1 MCECA
6 EYSRVRAWEKGNS
19 RLSGEDSMAAS
30 GPSQAKHTAKESSG
44 EEKRAGETGGE
55 EKELRTLAK
64 TGGGERRGGKER
76 TEGEHERRKS
86 DDRGNFDNRRRTVLQ
101 ICKHGADTH

>member
-1 MCECA
+1 MDRKRIKERVREESVCA

-44 EEKRAGETGGE
+44 EE
-55 EKELRTLAK
+55 
-64 TGGGERRGGKER
+64 RRGQRRRQE
-76 TEGEHERRKS
+76 ERRK
-86 DDRGNFDNRRRTVLQ
+86 N
-101 ICKHGADTH
+101 

>member
-1 MCECA
+1 MCAA

-44 EEKRAGETGGE
+44 EERRVGETGGE
-55 EKELRTLAK
+55 EEELRTLGK
-64 TGGGERRGGKER
+64 TGGRGQGDEEGTLI
-76 TEGEHERRKS
+76 TE
-86 DDRGNFDNRRRTVLQ
+86 DAVL
-101 ICKHGADTH
+101 

>member
-6 EYSRVRAWEKGNS
+6 EYSGVRAWEKGNS

-30 GPSQAKHTAKESSG
+30 GPSRAKHTAKESSG
-44 EEKRAGETGGE
+44 EEKRVGETGGE

-64 TGGGERRGGKER
+64 TGEGGERRG
-76 TEGEHERRKS
+76 RK
-86 DDRGNFDNRRRTVLQ
+86 DR
-101 ICKHGADTH
+101 KGAWEEL

>member
-30 GPSQAKHTAKESSG
+30 GPSRAKLTAKESSG
-44 EEKRAGETGGE
+44 EEKRVGETGGE

-64 TGGGERRGGKER
+64 TGVGGEEER
-76 TEGEHERRKS
+76 TEREHGRS
-86 DDRGNFDNRRRTVLQ
+86 GDNRGRTVLR
-101 ICKHGADTH
+101 INPANM

>member
-1 MCECA
+1 MCA

-44 EEKRAGETGGE
+44 EERRAGETEGE

-64 TGGGERRGGKER
+64 TGREEERTGGERVT
-76 TEGEHERRKS
+76 TEG
-86 DDRGNFDNRRRTVLQ
+86 NFGNRRCTVLLTNPGNMRSR
-101 ICKHGADTH
+101 IS

>member
-1 MCECA
+1 MNRKRMKERKIQGGRVCECA

-44 EEKRAGETGGE
+44 EEKGVGETGGGE

-64 TGGGERRGGKER
+64 TGGGGERRGKKD
-76 TEGEHERRKS
+76 RR
-86 DDRGNFDNRRRTVLQ
+86 
-101 ICKHGADTH
+101 GAVEW

>member
-1 MCECA
+1 MKETESRRESVCA

-44 EEKRAGETGGE
+44 EERGESGRQE
-55 EKELRTLAK
+55 
-64 TGGGERRGGKER
+64 ERRE
-76 TEGEHERRKS
+76 
-86 DDRGNFDNRRRTVLQ
+86 N
-101 ICKHGADTH
+101 

>member
-1 MCECA
+1 MYA

-44 EEKRAGETGGE
+44 EERRVGETGGE
-55 EKELRTLAK
+55 EKELRTFAK
-64 TGGGERRGGKER
+64 TGGE
-76 TEGEHERRKS
+76 ERRKGQK
-86 DDRGNFDNRRRTVLQ
+86 RNTGGERVIIKGTLITEVVLY
-101 ICKHGADTH
+101 CK